1 MKPSR
6 SLMGLSNSSS
16 TGISKI
22 GVTKGVSAAVFAP
35 VADDNAFG
43 VGSDTK
49 VPSNSDNNEIAM
61 ISPGCR
67 GSDIPCLALR
77 R

>member
-1 MKPSR
+1 
-6 SLMGLSNSSS
+6 MGLSNSSS

-22 GVTKGVSAAVFAP
+22 GVNMGVPVVVFAP
-35 VADDNAFG
+35 VANDSTFG
-43 VGSDTK
+43 MGSDTI

-61 ISPGCR
+61 ISPECR